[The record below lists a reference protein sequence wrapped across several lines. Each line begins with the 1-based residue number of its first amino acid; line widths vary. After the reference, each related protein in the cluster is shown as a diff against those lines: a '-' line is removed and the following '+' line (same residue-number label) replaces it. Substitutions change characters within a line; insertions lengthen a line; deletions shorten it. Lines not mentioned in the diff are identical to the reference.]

1 VSMLHVGQTASTTR
15 AFSEADLASYRA
27 LSGDRGLLFGAGGSS
42 HENVPGPL
50 LSGMFSR
57 LLGTELPGRGTN
69 WLKQS
74 LRFPATASLHS
85 KLTATVQ
92 ITRLR
97 PEKRLVNLRTVC
109 TDETGLVVC
118 EGEALVLFEELE
130 ASCDTTEDE

>member
-1 VSMLHVGQTASTTR
+1 VSMLRVGQTASVTR
-15 AFSEADLASYRA
+15 AFSEADLAGYRA
-27 LSGDRGLLFGAGGSS
+27 LSGDRGLLFGTGTAS
-42 HENVPGPL
+42 HEGVPGPL

-74 LRFPATASLHS
+74 LRFPAGASLHS
-85 KLTATVQ
+85 KVTATVQ

-97 PEKRLVNLRTVC
+97 PEKRLVNLRTLC

-118 EGEALVLFEELE
+118 VGEALVLFEGLE
-130 ASCDTTEDE
+130 ASCHTTEDE